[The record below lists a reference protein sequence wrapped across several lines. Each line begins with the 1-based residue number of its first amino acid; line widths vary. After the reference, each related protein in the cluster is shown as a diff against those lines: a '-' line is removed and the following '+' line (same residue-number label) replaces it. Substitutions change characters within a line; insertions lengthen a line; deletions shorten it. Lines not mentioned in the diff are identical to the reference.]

1 MNMGLIICAV
11 IALVIAVILLL
22 PIDSSAELWYVEN
35 EGGGEFSLKIAG
47 IRLRLPS
54 KKKKEE
60 EKKETAQKNGDE
72 ETGER
77 GFPGMAAIK
86 GYWDGLKTPIGDLW
100 RFILRRGVQI
110 RNVELELDYG
120 LDDPMDTGMMN
131 GLLYTAVY
139 SGLAL
144 MHRHMTVSDWN
155 IRITPDFDN
164 KKVNVRFLCI
174 LRTRIVHIINIGA
187 RAFMIILKYRK
198 LSEKG

>member
-1 MNMGLIICAV
+1 M
-11 IALVIAVILLL
+11 
-22 PIDSSAELWYVEN
+22 
-35 EGGGEFSLKIAG
+35 
-47 IRLRLPS
+47 
-54 KKKKEE
+54 
-60 EKKETAQKNGDE
+60 
-72 ETGER
+72 
-77 GFPGMAAIK
+77 
-86 GYWDGLKTPIGDLW
+86 
-100 RFILRRGVQI
+100 QI